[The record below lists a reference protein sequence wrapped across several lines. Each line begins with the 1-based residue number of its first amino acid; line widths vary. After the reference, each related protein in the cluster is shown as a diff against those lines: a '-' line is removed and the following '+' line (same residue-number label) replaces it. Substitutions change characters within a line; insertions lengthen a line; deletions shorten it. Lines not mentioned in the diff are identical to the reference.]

1 MNFGGE
7 SNLLGENCTRSRDK
21 LNTTKSIIG
30 DKTRVERL
38 EVKVRKELRKGVNKS
53 VYLKYQERIQ
63 VVVVNF
69 KHNFDEI

>member
-1 MNFGGE
+1 M
-7 SNLLGENCTRSRDK
+7 
-21 LNTTKSIIG
+21 NTTKSIIG